1 MKKFREQLVGKI
13 WSNPLFC
20 HFLPV
25 TKEMTAERKRI
36 GPIFARRLA
45 GKIWSNPLCCYF
57 LHASKEMTKKRIG
70 PNLSRTFAGKIWT
83 YPLCCDFLP
92 EPSREDWTKFCQTT
106 RGQNLNQ
113 SSLLSLPTGN
123 QGNDGRE
130 DRTKFCQTPR
140 GQNLVQSSL
149 LSLPTGNQAERIGPQ
164 FARQINMTNTTQL

>member
-57 LHASKEMTKKRIG
+57 LPVTKEMTAEGIG
-70 PNLSRTFAGKIWT
+70 PNFARTFPGKIWT
-83 YPLCCDFLP
+83 NPLCCDFLP

-106 RGQNLNQ
+106 RGQNLVQ

-130 DRTKFCQTPR
+130 DRTKFCQDIR
-140 GQNLVQSSL
+140 
-149 LSLPTGNQAERIGPQ
+149 
-164 FARQINMTNTTQL
+164 